1 MTVWSTPDQFST
13 EESRLNRPG
22 RGHTIQTPAE
32 VELPRLPSVIA
43 VHSVLAVAVLHA
55 VIGAQ
60 GAAARPFVTQ
70 VEYNRWRQE
79 LSNWGRWGKD
89 DQAGALNLITA
100 AKRREA
106 AGLVK
111 DGTTVSLAVDVNE
124 SKSADNPN
132 PYERVVTAVGPP
144 YAMDRLAVNYHGGAH
159 THLDAL
165 SHRIFDGHM
174 YNGFDAGEV
183 TREDGAKKDSIYTAH
198 AGIVT
203 RGVLIDIPAL
213 KGVRYLEP
221 GTRIFV
227 DDLEAWEK
235 KAGVKVSSGDAI
247 FIRAGRWV
255 ARDTSSAKASGLD
268 ASVIPWLK
276 QRDVA
281 VLASEYAVDARPSSD
296 GLGLAVHD
304 FALAYLGIH
313 VIDNC
318 DLTALAEA
326 AGARK
331 RWVFQFV
338 AAPLPIRT
346 GTGSPINPIAVF

>member
-1 MTVWSTPDQFST
+1 LRTYLEVISV
-13 EESRLNRPG
+13 
-22 RGHTIQTPAE
+22 PA
-32 VELPRLPSVIA
+32 
-43 VHSVLAVAVLHA
+43 VLAVVLLQAAV
-55 VIGAQ
+55 GAQ
-60 GAAARPFVTQ
+60 GTAPRPLVTQ
-70 VEYNRWRQE
+70 AEFNRWQRD

-106 AGLVK
+106 AALVK
-111 DGTTVSLAVDVNE
+111 DGITVSLAVDVNE
-124 SKSADNPN
+124 ARSADNPT
-132 PYERVVTAVGPP
+132 PYERVVTTAGPP
-144 YAMDRLAVNYHGGAH
+144 YAMDRLAVTYHGGAH
-159 THLDAL
+159 THMDAL
-165 SHRIFDGHM
+165 SHRLFDGRI
-174 YNGFDAGEV
+174 YNGFDATEV
-183 TREDGAKKDSIYTAH
+183 TLEDGAKKDSIYTAH

-203 RGVLIDIPAL
+203 RGVLMDIPAL
-213 KGVRYLEP
+213 KGVPYLQP

-227 DDLEAWEK
+227 EDLEAWERK
-235 KAGVKVSSGDAI
+235 SGVRVSAGDAL
-247 FIRAGRWV
+247 FIRTGRWV
-255 ARDTSSAKASGLD
+255 RAKTGATASSDTSGLD

-276 QRDVA
+276 RRDVA
-281 VLASEYAVDARPSSD
+281 VIASEFALDARPSSD

-331 RWVFQFV
+331 RWAFQFI

>member
-1 MTVWSTPDQFST
+1 MRTYLEVISV
-13 EESRLNRPG
+13 
-22 RGHTIQTPAE
+22 PA
-32 VELPRLPSVIA
+32 
-43 VHSVLAVAVLHA
+43 VLAVVLLQAAV
-55 VIGAQ
+55 GAQ
-60 GAAARPFVTQ
+60 GTAPRPLVIQAEFNQ
-70 VEYNRWRQE
+70 WQRD

-106 AGLVK
+106 AALVK
-111 DGTTVSLAVDVNE
+111 DGLTVSLAVDVNE
-124 SKSADNPN
+124 ARSADNPT
-132 PYERVVTAVGPP
+132 PYERVVTTAGPP
-144 YAMDRLAVNYHGGAH
+144 YAMDRLAVTYHGGAH
-159 THLDAL
+159 THMDAL
-165 SHRIFDGHM
+165 SHRLFDGRI
-174 YNGFDAGEV
+174 YNGFDATEV
-183 TREDGAKKDSIYTAH
+183 TLEDGAKKDSIYTAH

-203 RGVLIDIPAL
+203 RGVLMDIPAL
-213 KGVRYLEP
+213 KGVPYLQP

-227 DDLEAWEK
+227 EDLEAWERK
-235 KAGVKVSSGDAI
+235 TGVRVSAGDAL
-247 FIRAGRWV
+247 FIRTGRWV
-255 ARDTSSAKASGLD
+255 RAKTGATASSDTSGLD

-276 QRDVA
+276 RRDVA
-281 VLASEYAVDARPSSD
+281 VIASEFALDARPSSD

-331 RWVFQFV
+331 RWAFQFI

>member
-1 MTVWSTPDQFST
+1 LRTYLEVISV
-13 EESRLNRPG
+13 
-22 RGHTIQTPAE
+22 PA
-32 VELPRLPSVIA
+32 
-43 VHSVLAVAVLHA
+43 VLAVVLLQAAV
-55 VIGAQ
+55 GAQ
-60 GAAARPFVTQ
+60 GTAPRPLVTQ
-70 VEYNRWRQE
+70 AEFNRWQRD

-106 AGLVK
+106 AALVK
-111 DGTTVSLAVDVNE
+111 DGITVSLAVDVNE
-124 SKSADNPN
+124 ARSADNPT
-132 PYERVVTAVGPP
+132 PYERVVTTAGPP
-144 YAMDRLAVNYHGGAH
+144 YAMDRLAVTYHGGAH
-159 THLDAL
+159 THMDAL
-165 SHRIFDGHM
+165 SHRLFDGRI
-174 YNGFDAGEV
+174 YNGFDATEV
-183 TREDGAKKDSIYTAH
+183 TLEDGAKKDSIYTAH

-203 RGVLIDIPAL
+203 RGVLMDIPAL
-213 KGVRYLEP
+213 KGVPYLQP

-227 DDLEAWEK
+227 EDLEAWERK
-235 KAGVKVSSGDAI
+235 TGVRVSAGDAL
-247 FIRAGRWV
+247 FIRTGRWV
-255 ARDTSSAKASGLD
+255 RAKTGATASSDTSGLD

-276 QRDVA
+276 RRDVA
-281 VLASEYAVDARPSSD
+281 VIASEFALDARPSSD

-331 RWVFQFV
+331 RWAFQFI

>member
-1 MTVWSTPDQFST
+1 VISV
-13 EESRLNRPG
+13 
-22 RGHTIQTPAE
+22 PA
-32 VELPRLPSVIA
+32 
-43 VHSVLAVAVLHA
+43 VLAVVLLQAAV
-55 VIGAQ
+55 GAQ
-60 GAAARPFVTQ
+60 GTAPRPLVTQ
-70 VEYNRWRQE
+70 AEFNRWQRD

-106 AGLVK
+106 AALVK
-111 DGTTVSLAVDVNE
+111 DGITVSLAVDVNE
-124 SKSADNPN
+124 ARSADNPT
-132 PYERVVTAVGPP
+132 PYERVVTTAGPP
-144 YAMDRLAVNYHGGAH
+144 YAMDRLAVTYHGGAH
-159 THLDAL
+159 THMDAL
-165 SHRIFDGHM
+165 SHRLFDGRI
-174 YNGFDAGEV
+174 YNGFDATEV
-183 TREDGAKKDSIYTAH
+183 TLEDGAKKDSIYTAH

-203 RGVLIDIPAL
+203 RGVLMDIPAL
-213 KGVRYLEP
+213 KGVPYLQP

-227 DDLEAWEK
+227 EDLEAWERK
-235 KAGVKVSSGDAI
+235 TGVRVSAGDAL
-247 FIRAGRWV
+247 FIRTGRWV
-255 ARDTSSAKASGLD
+255 RAKTGATASSDTSGLD

-276 QRDVA
+276 RRDVA
-281 VLASEYAVDARPSSD
+281 VIASEFALDARPSSD

-331 RWVFQFV
+331 RWAFQFI

>member
-1 MTVWSTPDQFST
+1 MRTYLEVISV
-13 EESRLNRPG
+13 
-22 RGHTIQTPAE
+22 PA
-32 VELPRLPSVIA
+32 
-43 VHSVLAVAVLHA
+43 VLAVVLLQAAV
-55 VIGAQ
+55 GAQ
-60 GAAARPFVTQ
+60 GTAPRPLVTQ
-70 VEYNRWRQE
+70 AEFNRWQRD

-106 AGLVK
+106 AALVK
-111 DGTTVSLAVDVNE
+111 DGITVSLAVDVNE
-124 SKSADNPN
+124 ARSADNPT
-132 PYERVVTAVGPP
+132 PYERVVTTAGPP
-144 YAMDRLAVNYHGGAH
+144 YAMDRLAVTYHGGAH
-159 THLDAL
+159 THMDAL
-165 SHRIFDGHM
+165 SHRLFDGRI
-174 YNGFDAGEV
+174 YNGFDATEV
-183 TREDGAKKDSIYTAH
+183 TLEDGAKKDSIYTAH

-203 RGVLIDIPAL
+203 RGVLMDIPAL
-213 KGVRYLEP
+213 KGVPYLQP

-227 DDLEAWEK
+227 EDLEAWERK
-235 KAGVKVSSGDAI
+235 SGVRVSAGDAL
-247 FIRAGRWV
+247 FIRTGRWV
-255 ARDTSSAKASGLD
+255 RAKTGATASSDTSGLD

-276 QRDVA
+276 RRDVA
-281 VLASEYAVDARPSSD
+281 VIASEFALDARPSSD

-331 RWVFQFV
+331 RWAFQFI

>member
-1 MTVWSTPDQFST
+1 VISV
-13 EESRLNRPG
+13 
-22 RGHTIQTPAE
+22 PA
-32 VELPRLPSVIA
+32 
-43 VHSVLAVAVLHA
+43 VLAVVLLQAAV
-55 VIGAQ
+55 GAQ
-60 GAAARPFVTQ
+60 GTAPRPLVTQ
-70 VEYNRWRQE
+70 AEFNRWQRD
-79 LSNWGRWGKD
+79 LSNWGRWGQD

-106 AGLVK
+106 AALVK
-111 DGTTVSLAVDVNE
+111 DGITVSLAVDVNE
-124 SKSADNPN
+124 ARSADNPT
-132 PYERVVTAVGPP
+132 PYERVVTTAGPP
-144 YAMDRLAVNYHGGAH
+144 YAMDRLAVTYHGGAH
-159 THLDAL
+159 THMDAL
-165 SHRIFDGHM
+165 SHRLFDGRI
-174 YNGFDAGEV
+174 YNGFDATEV
-183 TREDGAKKDSIYTAH
+183 TLEDGAKKDSIYTAH

-203 RGVLIDIPAL
+203 RGVLMDIPAL
-213 KGVRYLEP
+213 KGVPYLQP

-227 DDLEAWEK
+227 EDLEAWERK
-235 KAGVKVSSGDAI
+235 TGVRVSAGDAL
-247 FIRAGRWV
+247 FIRTGRWV
-255 ARDTSSAKASGLD
+255 RAKTGATASSDTSGLD

-276 QRDVA
+276 RRDVA
-281 VLASEYAVDARPSSD
+281 VIASEFALDARPSSD

-331 RWVFQFV
+331 RWAFQFI